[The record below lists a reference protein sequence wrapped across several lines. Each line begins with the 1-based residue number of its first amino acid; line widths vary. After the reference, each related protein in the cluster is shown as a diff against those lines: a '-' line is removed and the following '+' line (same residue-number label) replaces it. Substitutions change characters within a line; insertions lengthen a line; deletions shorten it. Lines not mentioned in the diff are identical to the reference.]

1 MTGTFNYEKDSDNIV
16 TVTMDMSG
24 PVNAMNDE
32 YVALMGETIDRLEAE
47 RESIAGV
54 VLTSAKS
61 SFFAGGDIK
70 SMLSLKPGEGEA
82 EMFEMNLKIKG
93 MLRRMEKLGRP
104 VVAAINGAALGGGYE
119 ICLACHHR
127 VALDSKAVQ
136 VGLPEVSL
144 GLLPGG
150 GGIVRM
156 VNKFGVERAIMPLL
170 EGTRFNAKKALEAGL
185 VEELADDVPSMIS
198 KAKAWIKANPEAM
211 NPWDVKGFKIPGGNA
226 KNPKIT
232 QMLQGANPMLF
243 QKTRGLVPAPVKIL
257 DVIADA
263 LRVDFDTAME
273 IEARVFVGLVTT
285 PVAKNLMSF
294 FLQMNQVNGGGSRP
308 AGIEKTAVKKV
319 GILGA
324 GMMGQGIAYVSA
336 MAGIEVILKDISQDA
351 AEKGKAYSDTLLTK
365 RVARGRMTEEK
376 KASVLGL
383 ITPTDNADLL
393 EGCDLI
399 IEAVFEN
406 VDLKHKITEE
416 LQGKLAE
423 NGVWGS
429 NTSTLPITLL
439 AEPAKR
445 PENFI
450 GIHFFSPVDKMPLVE
465 IITGEQTSD
474 ETLARAFDYAQQIR
488 KTPIVVNDSRGFFT
502 SRVFATYIEE
512 GAQLIEEGVD
522 PVLIENLGRAV
533 GMPVGPLAVQD
544 EVSQQLAVKV
554 SETNRELDERLG
566 DKFAGETASYRIAS
580 KMLNEYGRGG
590 RAHGG
595 GYYDYP
601 EGGEKQLW
609 SELYSL
615 YHKPEV
621 DLPVDDIKDRLLF
634 RQIVESL
641 RCYEENVV
649 NQVADANIGS
659 IMGIGFPPHTGGV
672 LQYVNTYGLKAFAT
686 RLAELESRYG
696 ERFAAPQVLLDKAEK
711 GETFA

>member
-211 NPWDVKGFKIPGGNA
+211 NPWDAKGFKIPGGNA

-351 AEKGKAYSDTLLTK
+351 ADKGKAYSDTLLTK

>member
-170 EGTRFNAKKALEAGL
+170 EGTRFNATKALEAGL

-257 DVIADA
+257 DVIADT

-351 AEKGKAYSDTLLTK
+351 ADKGKAYSDTLLTK

-376 KASVLGL
+376 KASVLSL
-383 ITPTDNADLL
+383 ITATDNADLL

>member
-257 DVIADA
+257 DVVADT

-351 AEKGKAYSDTLLTK
+351 ADKGKAYSDTLLTK

-376 KASVLGL
+376 KASVLSL
-383 ITPTDNADLL
+383 ITATDNADLL

>member
-226 KNPKIT
+226 KSPKIT

-257 DVIADA
+257 DVVADT

-351 AEKGKAYSDTLLTK
+351 ADKGKAYSDTLLTK
-365 RVARGRMTEEK
+365 RVDRGRMTEEK

>member
-170 EGTRFNAKKALEAGL
+170 EGTRFNTKKALEAGL

-257 DVIADA
+257 DVVADT

-308 AGIEKTAVKKV
+308 TGIEKTAVKKV

-351 AEKGKAYSDTLLTK
+351 ADKGKAYSDTLLTK

-406 VDLKHKITEE
+406 VDLKHKITE
-416 LQGKLAE
+416 
-423 NGVWGS
+423 
-429 NTSTLPITLL
+429 
-439 AEPAKR
+439 
-445 PENFI
+445 
-450 GIHFFSPVDKMPLVE
+450 
-465 IITGEQTSD
+465 
-474 ETLARAFDYAQQIR
+474 
-488 KTPIVVNDSRGFFT
+488 
-502 SRVFATYIEE
+502 
-512 GAQLIEEGVD
+512 
-522 PVLIENLGRAV
+522 
-533 GMPVGPLAVQD
+533 
-544 EVSQQLAVKV
+544 
-554 SETNRELDERLG
+554 
-566 DKFAGETASYRIAS
+566 
-580 KMLNEYGRGG
+580 
-590 RAHGG
+590 
-595 GYYDYP
+595 
-601 EGGEKQLW
+601 
-609 SELYSL
+609 
-615 YHKPEV
+615 
-621 DLPVDDIKDRLLF
+621 
-634 RQIVESL
+634 
-641 RCYEENVV
+641 
-649 NQVADANIGS
+649 
-659 IMGIGFPPHTGGV
+659 
-672 LQYVNTYGLKAFAT
+672 
-686 RLAELESRYG
+686 
-696 ERFAAPQVLLDKAEK
+696 
-711 GETFA
+711 

>member
-47 RESIAGV
+47 RESIVGV

-257 DVIADA
+257 DVVADT

-351 AEKGKAYSDTLLTK
+351 ADKGKAYSDTLLTK

>member
-257 DVIADA
+257 DVVADT

-351 AEKGKAYSDTLLTK
+351 ADKGKAYSDTLLTK
-365 RVARGRMTEEK
+365 RVDRGRMTEEK

>member
-226 KNPKIT
+226 KSPKIT

-257 DVIADA
+257 DVVADT

-351 AEKGKAYSDTLLTK
+351 ADKGKAYSDTLLTK
-365 RVARGRMTEEK
+365 RVSRGRMTEEK

>member
-351 AEKGKAYSDTLLTK
+351 ADKGKAYSDTLLTK

>member
-1 MTGTFNYEKDSDNIV
+1 
-16 TVTMDMSG
+16 
-24 PVNAMNDE
+24 
-32 YVALMGETIDRLEAE
+32 
-47 RESIAGV
+47 
-54 VLTSAKS
+54 
-61 SFFAGGDIK
+61 
-70 SMLSLKPGEGEA
+70 
-82 EMFEMNLKIKG
+82 
-93 MLRRMEKLGRP
+93 
-104 VVAAINGAALGGGYE
+104 
-119 ICLACHHR
+119 
-127 VALDSKAVQ
+127 
-136 VGLPEVSL
+136 
-144 GLLPGG
+144 
-150 GGIVRM
+150 
-156 VNKFGVERAIMPLL
+156 
-170 EGTRFNAKKALEAGL
+170 
-185 VEELADDVPSMIS
+185 
-198 KAKAWIKANPEAM
+198 
-211 NPWDVKGFKIPGGNA
+211 
-226 KNPKIT
+226 
-232 QMLQGANPMLF
+232 
-243 QKTRGLVPAPVKIL
+243 
-257 DVIADA
+257 
-263 LRVDFDTAME
+263 
-273 IEARVFVGLVTT
+273 
-285 PVAKNLMSF
+285 
-294 FLQMNQVNGGGSRP
+294 
-308 AGIEKTAVKKV
+308 
-319 GILGA
+319 
-324 GMMGQGIAYVSA
+324 
-336 MAGIEVILKDISQDA
+336 
-351 AEKGKAYSDTLLTK
+351 
-365 RVARGRMTEEK
+365 
-376 KASVLGL
+376 
-383 ITPTDNADLL
+383 
-393 EGCDLI
+393 
-399 IEAVFEN
+399 
-406 VDLKHKITEE
+406 
-416 LQGKLAE
+416 
-423 NGVWGS
+423 VWGS

>member
-32 YVALMGETIDRLEAE
+32 YVALMGETIERLEAE

-308 AGIEKTAVKKV
+308 AGIEKAAVKKV

-351 AEKGKAYSDTLLTK
+351 ADKGKAYSDTLLTK

>member
-70 SMLSLKPGEGEA
+70 SMLSLVPGEGEA

-93 MLRRMEKLGRP
+93 MLRRLEKLGRP

-185 VEELADDVPSMIS
+185 VEELAEDVPAMLA
-198 KAKAWIKANPEAM
+198 KAKAWVKANPEAM

-232 QMLQGANPMLF
+232 QMLQGANPMVF
-243 QKTRGLVPAPVKIL
+243 KKTRGLVPAPVKIL
-257 DVIADA
+257 DVVADT

-308 AGIEKTAVKKV
+308 KGIEKTAVKKV

-324 GMMGQGIAYVSA
+324 GMMGQGIAYASA
-336 MAGIEVILKDISQDA
+336 MAGIEVILKDISQEA
-351 AEKGKAYSDTLLTK
+351 AEKGKAYSETLLSK
-365 RVARGRMTEEK
+365 RVARGRMTEDK

-383 ITPTDNADLL
+383 ITATDNADAL

-406 VDLKHKITEE
+406 VDLKHQITKE

-439 AEPAKR
+439 AEPATR

-465 IITGEQTSD
+465 IIVGEQTSD
-474 ETLARAFDYAQQIR
+474 ETLARAFDYAQMIR

-502 SRVFATYIEE
+502 SRVFATYVEE
-512 GAQLIEEGVD
+512 GAQLVEEGVD

-601 EGGEKQLW
+601 ENGEKRLW

-621 DLPVDDIKDRLLF
+621 ELPVEDVKDRLLF
-634 RQIVESL
+634 RQVVESL
-641 RCYEENVV
+641 RCYEEAVV
-649 NQVADANIGS
+649 NSVADANIGS

-672 LQYVNTYGLKAFAT
+672 LQYVNTYGLKAFAS

-711 GETFA
+711 GESFA

>member
-232 QMLQGANPMLF
+232 QMLQG
-243 QKTRGLVPAPVKIL
+243 
-257 DVIADA
+257 
-263 LRVDFDTAME
+263 
-273 IEARVFVGLVTT
+273 
-285 PVAKNLMSF
+285 
-294 FLQMNQVNGGGSRP
+294 
-308 AGIEKTAVKKV
+308 
-319 GILGA
+319 
-324 GMMGQGIAYVSA
+324 
-336 MAGIEVILKDISQDA
+336 
-351 AEKGKAYSDTLLTK
+351 
-365 RVARGRMTEEK
+365 
-376 KASVLGL
+376 
-383 ITPTDNADLL
+383 
-393 EGCDLI
+393 
-399 IEAVFEN
+399 
-406 VDLKHKITEE
+406 
-416 LQGKLAE
+416 
-423 NGVWGS
+423 
-429 NTSTLPITLL
+429 
-439 AEPAKR
+439 
-445 PENFI
+445 
-450 GIHFFSPVDKMPLVE
+450 
-465 IITGEQTSD
+465 
-474 ETLARAFDYAQQIR
+474 
-488 KTPIVVNDSRGFFT
+488 
-502 SRVFATYIEE
+502 
-512 GAQLIEEGVD
+512 
-522 PVLIENLGRAV
+522 
-533 GMPVGPLAVQD
+533 
-544 EVSQQLAVKV
+544 
-554 SETNRELDERLG
+554 
-566 DKFAGETASYRIAS
+566 
-580 KMLNEYGRGG
+580 
-590 RAHGG
+590 
-595 GYYDYP
+595 
-601 EGGEKQLW
+601 
-609 SELYSL
+609 
-615 YHKPEV
+615 
-621 DLPVDDIKDRLLF
+621 
-634 RQIVESL
+634 
-641 RCYEENVV
+641 
-649 NQVADANIGS
+649 
-659 IMGIGFPPHTGGV
+659 
-672 LQYVNTYGLKAFAT
+672 
-686 RLAELESRYG
+686 
-696 ERFAAPQVLLDKAEK
+696 
-711 GETFA
+711 

>member
-70 SMLSLKPGEGEA
+70 SMLSLTPGEGEA

-351 AEKGKAYSDTLLTK
+351 ADKGKAYSDTLLTK

>member
-257 DVIADA
+257 DVVADT

-351 AEKGKAYSDTLLTK
+351 ADKGKAYSDTLLTK

-659 IMGIGFPPHTGGV
+659 IMGIGFPPHIGGV

>member
-1 MTGTFNYEKDSDNIV
+1 MTGTFNYEKNSDNIV

-32 YVALMGETIDRLEAE
+32 YIALMGETIDRLEAE

-257 DVIADA
+257 DVIADT

-308 AGIEKTAVKKV
+308 KGIEKTAVKKV

-336 MAGIEVILKDISQDA
+336 MAGIEVILKDISQESAD
-351 AEKGKAYSDTLLTK
+351 KGKAYSDAVLSK
-365 RVARGRMTEEK
+365 RVARGRMTEDK
-376 KASVLGL
+376 KASVLAL
-383 ITPTDNADLL
+383 ITATDSADML

-406 VDLKHKITEE
+406 VDLKHQITKE

-439 AEPAKR
+439 AEPATR

-522 PVLIENLGRAV
+522 PVLIENLGRAI

-615 YHKPEV
+615 YRKPEV

-641 RCYEENVV
+641 RCFEENVV
-649 NQVADANIGS
+649 NHVADANIGS

>member
-70 SMLSLKPGEGEA
+70 SMLSLTPGEGEA

-257 DVIADA
+257 DVVADT

-351 AEKGKAYSDTLLTK
+351 ADKGKAYSDTLLTK